1 MDHGSNYVI
10 ELVVASLVAGM
21 SSDLIMLAV

>member
-1 MDHGSNYVI
+1 MAHGSNYVI

-21 SSDLIMLAV
+21 SSDLIILAV